1 MNRCVGNLPPMRGV
15 FPDYPAPVVRNAGA
29 ERELTMMRGMP
40 PPPKFGGPP
49 VTNPQH
55 VITVASRN
63 TRPRPTLRSRKKT
76 WSGPRWTTPG
86 RCSLSPASGPSF
98 GDRGTNQ
105 TSPRPSPCVWL
116 PDHVTGRR
124 RAHPSEGYAGDPD
137 HRQERDVWMRAPWD
151 EAKFSHRCLTTH

>member
-1 MNRCVGNLPPMRGV
+1 
-15 FPDYPAPVVRNAGA
+15 VVWSALDDARPLFAFAG
-29 ERELTMMRGMP
+29 
-40 PPPKFGGPP
+40 
-49 VTNPQH
+49 
-55 VITVASRN
+55 I
-63 TRPRPTLRSRKKT
+63 
-76 WSGPRWTTPG
+76 WTEF
-86 RCSLSPASGPSF
+86 R

-116 PDHVTGRR
+116 PNHVTERR